1 MSYWYSVVVR
11 SVIALSVVLL
21 LSCGG
26 SSVTPLKV
34 ELNGDSIVYGQG
46 LDVRPS
52 VYLQSLL
59 PDVIIED
66 KSQVG
71 LTLDSLVRGYS
82 TPWVDGPVPRLG
94 TQPPFNQ
101 IERTADIVVIS
112 LGGNDAYAGLSPDE
126 FEVELREVIQV
137 IKGEGRV
144 PVLTGIVQLT
154 PSTYGFDYPT
164 VQRAIELNERTK
176 VIAKDM
182 NVINVNW
189 DTVEYNGLLDTL
201 DGIHRTQQAS
211 NLLIE
216 RLALVLKSIRH
227 N

>member
-1 MSYWYSVVVR
+1 MRTIIVLC
-11 SVIALSVVLL
+11 VIILVLCL
-21 LSCGG
+21 GSCGG
-26 SSVTPLKV
+26 SSDISPFSPLKV

-46 LDVRPS
+46 LDARPS

-59 PDVIIED
+59 PEFIIED

-71 LTLDSLVRGYS
+71 LTLDSLVKGYS
-82 TPWVDGPVPRLG
+82 TPWVNGPVPRLG
-94 TQPPFNQ
+94 IQPPFNQ
-101 IERTADIVVIS
+101 IERTADVVVIS
-112 LGGNDAYAGLSPDE
+112 LGGNDAYSGLSPDE

-137 IKGEGRV
+137 IKDEGRM

-154 PSTYGFDYPT
+154 PSTYGFNYST

-176 VIAKDM
+176 VVARDM
-182 NVINVNW
+182 NVLNSNW
-189 DTVEYNGLLDTL
+189 DTVEYLGLLDTL

-216 RLALVLKSIRH
+216 RLASTLKSIK
-227 N
+227 